1 MSNTENHFCQ
11 IKGLQSLILE
21 FEWTLVTGKETVI
34 TTTSTTTGQ
43 TKGETKSL
51 VWLVAVVLEPEKG
64 RLATSY
70 RSLENVSLFCG
81 EFQFRKRSE

>member
-11 IKGLQSLILE
+11 INGLQSLILE

-34 TTTSTTTGQ
+34 TTTTTGQ

-51 VWLVAVVLEPEKG
+51 VWLVAVVLEPEKV

-70 RSLENVSLFCG
+70 RSLENVLLFCG
-81 EFQFRKRSE
+81 EFQLRKRSE

>member
-1 MSNTENHFCQ
+1 MSNTENHLCQ
-11 IKGLQSLILE
+11 INGLQSLILE

-51 VWLVAVVLEPEKG
+51 VWLVAVVLEPEKV

-70 RSLENVSLFCG
+70 RRLENVSLFCG
-81 EFQFRKRSE
+81 EFQLRKRSE

>member
-1 MSNTENHFCQ
+1 M
-11 IKGLQSLILE
+11 ILE

-51 VWLVAVVLEPEKG
+51 VWLVAVVLEPEKV

-70 RSLENVSLFCG
+70 RRLENVSLFCG
-81 EFQFRKRSE
+81 EFQLRKRSE